1 MTGHGPL
8 LGDVLRLA
16 DDPQL
21 KEWGTAVLDGEP
33 IAGIGDVSGAVYD
46 LVNASLGDQPRIH
59 PDAYVSPL
67 ANVHDDVVIGPG
79 TRVHEYSTVRGRTVI
94 SGDVHIGYGC
104 EISRSVIGQGSILSH
119 RATIG
124 CALIGRDTY
133 FATDLVIGVC
143 VLSNPDMLHPSKPVA
158 FALPNGGRMSTGQ
171 PKWGAIVGDGV
182 RAGVRVTLGP
192 GAIVG
197 AGSTLHANVNV
208 PTAWIPPGS
217 TLRPAR
223 TDFQITPSHAPA
235 QGGPACSTSLT
246 VST

>member
-1 MTGHGPL
+1 MTGGGPL

-16 DDPQL
+16 DDPHL
-21 KEWGTAVLDGEP
+21 KAWGAAVLDGEP
-33 IAGIGDVSGAVYD
+33 IARIGDVSGAVYD
-46 LVNASLGDQPRIH
+46 LVSAALGDQPRIH

-94 SGDVHIGYGC
+94 SGNVHIGYGC
-104 EISRSVIGQGSILSH
+104 EVSRSVVGQGSVLSH

-124 CALIGRDTY
+124 CAVIGQEAY

-143 VLSNPDMLHPSKPVA
+143 VLSNPDMLRPSKPVA
-158 FALPNGGRMSTGQ
+158 FALPGGGRMSTRQ

-182 RAGVRVTLGP
+182 RAGVHVTLGP

-197 AGSTLHANVNV
+197 ARSVLHATVNV
-208 PTAWIPPGS
+208 PTAWIPPDS
-217 TLRPAR
+217 TLYWADTGFR
-223 TDFQITPSHAPA
+223 ITPAPK
-235 QGGPACSTSLT
+235 QGGQACSTSPT

>member
-1 MTGHGPL
+1 MTGRGPL

-16 DDPQL
+16 DDPHL
-21 KEWGTAVLDGEP
+21 KEWGAAVLDSEP
-33 IAGIGDVSGAVYD
+33 VAEIGDVSGAVYD
-46 LVNASLGDQPRIH
+46 LVSASLGGGPRIH

-104 EISRSVIGQGSILSH
+104 EVSRSVIGRGSVLSH

-124 CALIGRDTY
+124 CAVIGQDAY
-133 FATDLVIGVC
+133 FATGLIIGVC
-143 VLSNPDMLHPSKPVA
+143 VLSNPDMLHPTKPVA
-158 FALPNGGRMSTGQ
+158 FALPDGGRMSTGQ

-197 AGSTLHANVNV
+197 AGSVLHATVNV

-217 TLRPAR
+217 TLHPAGSG
-223 TDFQITPSHAPA
+223 FQITPAPV
-235 QGGPACSTSLT
+235 QGGPACATSPT
-246 VST
+246 ASI